1 MSTLR
6 SNPATFPSEFCNFP
20 GHPGVFRRKTMNP
33 RLTAMNDQNRTV
45 HPHRWIA
52 ALTAWSIF
60 TTLQTQAMTSETINR
75 TLDLPPGGTLII
87 NIENGRLDISGEAGS
102 GVVIKIDRSVKASSK
117 EKEEAF
123 LTENPVEIET
133 TDRTVRITR
142 AGESGA
148 SWGFSLFRKKPR
160 EEATYQVVVPAD
172 FNLDLRTSGG
182 EVALTNVKGEIAA
195 RTSGGSIRALS
206 LTGDIAVRTSGG
218 SIRLDDCHGPT
229 DAHTSG
235 GSITAENGSDNLKLR
250 TSGGSIT
257 VLAHEGRVDGH
268 TSGGSVKAT
277 LLAGRT
283 EACSLSTSGGGVT
296 VNLPATAAVDIDAS
310 TSGGNVHSEFPEA
323 QPDPKKKTRL
333 VAPINGGGPLLKL
346 HTSGG
351 SIHINRVGD
360 A

>member
-1 MSTLR
+1 
-6 SNPATFPSEFCNFP
+6 
-20 GHPGVFRRKTMNP
+20 MNP
-33 RLTAMNDQNRTV
+33 RHTAMNDQNRTV

-87 NIENGRLDISGEAGS
+87 NVENGRLDISGEAGS
-102 GVVIKIDRSVKASSK
+102 GVVIKIDRTVKASSK

-123 LTENPVEIET
+123 LAENPVEIET

-142 AGESGA
+142 TGETGA
-148 SWGFSLFRKKPR
+148 NWGFSLFRKRTR

-182 EVALTNVKGEIAA
+182 DVALTNVKGEIVA

-206 LTGDIAVRTSGG
+206 LTGDIEIDTSGG

-235 GSITAENGSDNLKLR
+235 GSIKAETGSGNLKLR

-257 VLAHEGRVDGH
+257 VRAHDGPVDGH
-268 TSGGSVKAT
+268 TSGGSVTAT
-277 LLAGRT
+277 LVTHPT
-283 EACSLSTSGGGVT
+283 ESCSLSTSGGGVT
-296 VNLPATAAVDIDAS
+296 VDLPATAAVNLEAS
-310 TSGGNVHSEFPEA
+310 TSGGNVHSEFPDA
-323 QPDPKKKTRL
+323 QPDPKKRNRL
-333 VAPINGGGPLLKL
+333 TAPINGGGPLLKL

-351 SIHINRVGD
+351 SIHINKVGD